1 LIVAVVRLLPE
12 AADDVRALDGAA
24 RKLVL
29 KAFKKL
35 EDSPAQ
41 RGAALGSKSNAQSD
55 LSGFRKLVVGD
66 RSYRIVYQVRPDGS
80 VVVVW
85 VVGARRDFEVYRITR
100 RRIDSYE
107 GHDKQA
113 ILRAILG
120 DAEPIEFPSSDSE
133 E

>member
-1 LIVAVVRLLPE
+1 VAVVRLLPE

-29 KAFKKL
+29 KALKKL

-41 RGAALGSKSNAQSD
+41 RGAELGASAQSD

-66 RSYRIVYQVRPDGS
+66 RAYRIVYQVRPDGS

-85 VVGARRDFEVYRITR
+85 VVGARRDFEVYRVAR

-107 GHDKQA
+107 GQDKQA

-120 DAEPIEFPSSDSE
+120 DVEAIEIPGSDSIE
-133 E
+133 